1 MSFEMHPSPVTGLR
15 RRNDDD
21 NRDTVRADPGG
32 DREQVE
38 VDEVDDKDDMGDN
51 WLQFIGSSRD
61 MDVMPRL
68 DLIEETLKGG

>member
-21 NRDTVRADPGG
+21 NRDTVRADTGG
-32 DREQVE
+32 DRELVE

-51 WLQFIGSSRD
+51 
-61 MDVMPRL
+61 
-68 DLIEETLKGG
+68 